1 MLNLRNQQ
9 PDIYEIYLYAK
20 DPNEAKYQL
29 LINIKES
36 TGLKHFDDSEAFLK
50 YSNDVDDI
58 YKNIKTQIKNVKY

>member
-9 PDIYEIYLYAK
+9 PDIYEIFLYAK

-36 TGLKHFDDSEAFLK
+36 TGLKHFDDSKAFLK

-58 YKNIKTQIKNVKY
+58 YKNLKTQIKNVKY